1 MKLKSRF
8 LPAMLV
14 FGVVALSSCEKSEK
28 EAAQPSFDQGTL
40 SHVLMDSAEVTSFNF
55 AGKQLNQVNHYN
67 KETGEVESFEKY
79 ERDNK
84 GRLVKTTTYAGKSQQ
99 VLSEEA
105 HTYSDKGELNKTIST
120 YFSGGKPEYQSYTT
134 YDYDAAKKLNK
145 KSVYEGT
152 EQKGML
158 KSFTSYEALPN
169 GNYGQEKQFVVDGTG
184 AAKLYSTTTHSYDSN
199 PNPFHAFAEPGTA
212 SSPNNLVRSST
223 VIHNSNRTLTK
234 SYTYTYDE
242 NGYPTSQTVTLPN
255 GKTQTFT
262 YLYSK

>member
-14 FGVVALSSCEKSEK
+14 FGVVALSSCEKGEK

-40 SHVLMDSAEVTSFNF
+40 SHVMMDSSEVTSYQF
-55 AGKQLNQVNHYN
+55 AGKQLHQVNYYN
-67 KETGEVESFEKY
+67 RETGEVESFEKY

-105 HTYSDKGELNKTIST
+105 HTYSDKGALEKST
-120 YFSGGKPEYQSYTT
+120 STFFAGGKPDYRSYTT
-134 YDYDAAKKLNK
+134 YAYDAAKKLEK
-145 KSVYEGT
+145 KAAYAGT
-152 EQKGML
+152 EQEGSL
-158 KSFTSYEALPN
+158 KSFTTYEALPN
-169 GNYGQEKQFVVDGTG
+169 GNYGQEKQFVVDKTG
-184 AAKLYSTTTHSYDSN
+184 AAKLYSTTTHSYDAN

-223 VIHNSNRTLTK
+223 VIHNSNKTLTK
-234 SYTYTYDE
+234 SYTYKYDE
-242 NGYPTSQTVTLPN
+242 SGYPISQTMTLPN

-262 YLYSK
+262 YLYSR

>member
-1 MKLKSRF
+1 MKSRF

-14 FGVVALSSCEKSEK
+14 FGVVALSSCERSEK

-55 AGKQLNQVNHYN
+55 AGKQLIQINHYN
-67 KETGEVESFEKY
+67 KETGEIESFEKY

-84 GRLVKTTTYAGKSQQ
+84 GRLVKASTFAGNSKQ

-105 HTYSDKGELNKTIST
+105 HTYNDRGELSKSIST
-120 YFSGGKPEYQSYTT
+120 YFLGGKPEYQSYTT
-134 YDYDAAKKLNK
+134 YDYDAAKKLSK
-145 KSVYEGT
+145 KSAYEGT
-152 EQKGML
+152 EQKGAL
-158 KSFTSYEALPN
+158 KSFTTYEALPN
-169 GNYGQEKQFVVDGTG
+169 GNYGQEKQFVVDRTG

-199 PNPFHAFAEPGTA
+199 PNPFHVFAEPGIA

-223 VIHNSNRTLTK
+223 VIHNGNKTLTK
-234 SYTYTYDE
+234 SYTYKYDE
-242 NGYPTSQTVTLPN
+242 SGYPISQTMTLPN

-262 YLYSK
+262 YMYSK